1 MIKREIL
8 AKISQWLGKE
18 KILIIKGARQVG
30 KTYILQT
37 LKKNLENQGKKVVYI
52 LADDLDNQSL
62 LQSVASL
69 ELYLKQYYNFPNVF
83 IYLMIDEFQVLKEAG
98 LFLKNIF
105 DKHKD
110 KLQLIVSG
118 SSSLEINKNSEYLT
132 GRALHFELDRVNFK
146 EYFDFTEGIESQRYS
161 LSQFKELKLFYN
173 TLQSRLNL
181 NLENYLSYGAYP
193 EILITQGAAAKEE
206 ILKSIIKTYIDKDI
220 INQLKVENVNG
231 FNHLIKILAAQTGQ
245 LVNYTELANTT
256 NLSINTVKKYID
268 ILIGT
273 YIIELMTPYFKN
285 IRSEISKMPKVYLA
299 DNGIRNYLLRNFN
312 SSLSGQGQL
321 IENFVYNT
329 LRTQYQKE
337 YLHFYRT
344 IGGAE
349 IDFVIESN
357 QGQLIIAEV
366 KYRHQLKLPAIMNN
380 FEKRYR
386 KGKMKLIINKDVLQQ
401 VDDAYFIPVAL
412 LPFLDLSIVN

>member
-1 MIKREIL
+1 ME
-8 AKISQWLGKE
+8 
-18 KILIIKGARQVG
+18 
-30 KTYILQT
+30 
-37 LKKNLENQGKKVVYI
+37 
-52 LADDLDNQSL
+52 
-62 LQSVASL
+62 
-69 ELYLKQYYNFPNVF
+69 
-83 IYLMIDEFQVLKEAG
+83 
-98 LFLKNIF
+98 
-105 DKHKD
+105 
-110 KLQLIVSG
+110 
-118 SSSLEINKNSEYLT
+118 NKNSEYLT
-132 GRALHFELDRVNFK
+132 GIALHFELDRVNFK
-146 EYFDFTEGIESQRYS
+146 EYFDFSEGIESQRYS

-181 NLENYLSYGAYP
+181 KLENYLSYGAYP
-193 EILITQGAAAKEE
+193 EILSTQDAAAKEE
-206 ILKSIIKTYIDKDI
+206 ILKSIIKTYIDNDI

-231 FNHLIKILAAQTGQ
+231 FNHFIKILAAQTGQ

-337 YLHFYRT
+337 YLHCYRT